1 MPRVSIGVDPSARST
16 GVVVLREDGL
26 VLHAEALEIE
36 TTGVARLVE
45 IRNRL
50 AAICKRYGPFDVG
63 VRESYSL
70 GSTNRPFLLGEVGG
84 IVQLALHDYAGR
96 VEECAPKALKKFATG
111 NASASKAEVMR
122 AVSARWDAHYAN
134 DDIADAY
141 VLARIGLS
149 LLAPK
154 GIVRR
159 DQLEVVKKITAPKK
173 RKNSSF
179 RSRADVI

>member
-1 MPRVSIGVDPSARST
+1 MLRVSIGVDPSARST

-26 VLHAEALEIE
+26 VLHAEALEIK
-36 TTGVARLVE
+36 TTGVARLAE
-45 IRNRL
+45 IRDRL
-50 AAICKRYGPFDVG
+50 NGICGRHGPFDVG

-84 IVQLALHDYAGR
+84 IVQLALHDNARR

-154 GIVRR
+154 NLVRR
-159 DQLEVVKKITAPKK
+159 DQLEVVHKITAPKK

-179 RSRADVI
+179 RSRPDVI

>member
-26 VLHAEALEIE
+26 VLHAEALEVE
-36 TTGVARLVE
+36 TTGVARLAE

-50 AAICKRYGPFDVG
+50 ADICRRYGPFDVG

-84 IVQLALHDYAGR
+84 IVQLALHDYASR

-111 NASASKAEVMR
+111 NASASKDEVMR
-122 AVSARWDAHYAN
+122 AITARWGEHYDN

-149 LLAPK
+149 LLTPK
-154 GIVRR
+154 DIVRR
-159 DQLEVVKKITAPKK
+159 DQLEVVKKIIAPKK

-179 RSRADVI
+179 RFRTDVI